1 MWVMKT
7 DSLILLAIQVIG
19 GLGDSA
25 VLVDKNFRVIKANQ
39 PFWQLMSWSEVDE
52 QEQIEAGLNVFEWLH
67 HGNNSERILLMSGL
81 KSGRSLCN
89 IDVTLVNDQDKT
101 IPCKLNAIP
110 FGPNLPADLL
120 ILVYK
125 TCEEIHLQREYRVL
139 LHGEMERGHELERQV
154 AERTRQLKDALDE
167 VVQLSRVDPLTGLLN
182 RRAFQEFALPMLGLI
197 ARHKRRGALILS
209 DLDHF
214 KKLNDTFGH
223 PAGDAMLVAVSHALK
238 SSVRQ
243 EDVVCR
249 FGGEE
254 FLIFLTEVNMSGIEV
269 TVNRCLDAIRHIK
282 ADDFIPEKNYRQTIS
297 MGVALIPEHGS
308 KLEHLIAIA
317 DSALYQAKH
326 NGRNRYVLASPVTA
340 SLER

>member
-1 MWVMKT
+1 MRVMNT
-7 DSLILLAIQVIG
+7 DSLILLATQVMD
-19 GLGDSA
+19 GLCDSA
-25 VLVDKNFRVIKANQ
+25 VLVDKNFRVLSANQ
-39 PFWQLMSWSEVDE
+39 HFWQLMSWSKLDE
-52 QEQIEAGLNVFEWLH
+52 QEHIDAGLNVFDWAH
-67 HGNNSERILLMSGL
+67 HGNNSERILLTSCI
-81 KSGRSLCN
+81 KSGRALCN
-89 IDVTLVNDQDKT
+89 IDVALLNDQDKA

-110 FGPNLPADLL
+110 FGPKFPADLL
-120 ILVYK
+120 IMVYK
-125 TCEEIHLQREYRVL
+125 TCEEVHLQKEYRVL

-254 FLIFLTEVNMSGIEV
+254 FLIFLTEVKIGGIEV
-269 TVNRCLDAIRHIK
+269 TVNRCLDAIRSIK
-282 ADDFIPEKNYRQTIS
+282 AEDFIPEKNYRQTIS
-297 MGVALIPEHGS
+297 MGVAFIPEHGS

-317 DSALYQAKH
+317 DSALYQAKRQ
-326 NGRNRYVLASPVTA
+326 GRDRYVLASPTA
-340 SLER
+340 ASS